1 MCIGRPKMP
10 KAPET
15 TSETPTFRMSNWL
28 KSRLAA
34 GSPTDLNRSV
44 TIAQAPP
51 NVGMP

>member
-1 MCIGRPKMP
+1 MCIGKTPKMP

-15 TSETPTFRMSNWL
+15 TPETPTFRMSNWL

-44 TIAQAPP
+44 TIAPP